1 MEINAEYSNCN
12 KQFILDMRA
21 ADISQRRNLGDK
33 VKIRCLQERNILI
46 LPLLLNVHLIKSK
59 VSGTKLMKTNN
70 K

>member
-1 MEINAEYSNCN
+1 MEINDEYSNYN

-21 ADISQRRNLGDK
+21 ADISQRRNSGDK

-46 LPLLLNVHLIKSK
+46 LPLLLNVHLIESK
-59 VSGTKLMKTNN
+59 VSGTNLIKTNN